1 MPGYGASKATHRLFV
16 TDYNGS
22 DDWVDIKEARTSA
35 ATLRYRSA
43 GMNIQGADV
52 DGRPIVSAE
61 LNQAAMRN
69 VLFQS
74 SIVTW
79 TLKADDADSAPMP
92 LSPTTFDNLD
102 ADFADWLDRRITAY
116 YATRRL
122 TEDALGELNAPSTA
136 P

>member
-1 MPGYGASKATHRLFV
+1 MPGYGASKAVHRIPLAE
-16 TDYNGS
+16 YNAS
-22 DDWVDIKEARTSA
+22 DDWVDIKQARTSA

-74 SIVTW
+74 SIVAW
-79 TLKADDADSAPMP
+79 SLREHEADAQAMP

-102 ADFADWLDRRITAY
+102 ADVADWLDRQITAY

-122 TEDALGELNAPSTA
+122 TEDALGELSAPSTA